1 MGKVLEYIQ
10 NNSAGKYFCYG
21 SKKIS
26 LDDNINDVLSF
37 DDKPISDT
45 KKSIFAETDPARIQI
60 VDIAPSLIQ
69 NGNPIFKF
77 FLDGSR
83 RTYKVDD
90 IAIGKKI
97 FPIVAGQIIV
107 GCCERKDRETF
118 KPYLLHHRI
127 VLSMPTDFDI
137 DDENAN
143 NNFCKLYCE
152 KVNLYLS
159 STPYL
164 TDKKIKLHDLFLYQT
179 DGFSE
184 DPGKNKYLNRAV
196 AKIQNEMTDEEQL
209 IVNRLCENNLL
220 DDDNFLLKDGSI
232 EYNPRFSNLDKSKWN
247 LLRSNYKY
255 VVGVSKSFDP
265 ELIPDFEGHKLSKTI
280 AGLKPLQRTKAYR
293 YESQHSNSLFAVWYL
308 RLRNSDFR
316 ETHFSDIVKC
326 EMVLD
331 NESEQIRTSLINLIC
346 ANIIREAYPVC
357 FGNDTRWANHLYPV
371 YLTEAYCKS
380 HYVSNEIIYKL
391 F

>member
-1 MGKVLEYIQ
+1 MGKISEYIQ
-10 NNSAGKYFCYG
+10 KNSAGKYFCYG

-37 DDKPISDT
+37 DDKSVSEV
-45 KKSIFAETDPARIQI
+45 KKSIFAETDPSRIHTVTI
-60 VDIAPSLIQ
+60 PSVLI
-69 NGNPIFKF
+69 NNCTPIFRY

-90 IAIGKKI
+90 IAIGKRI

-107 GCCERKDRETF
+107 GCCERKDRDTF
-118 KPYLLHHRI
+118 KSYLLHHRI

-137 DDENAN
+137 DDENNN

-152 KVNLYLS
+152 KVNSHLISFQYLAANG
-159 STPYL
+159 
-164 TDKKIKLHDLFLYQT
+164 IKLHDMFLYQT

-184 DPGKNKYLNRAV
+184 DLGKNKYISRAV
-196 AKIQNEMTDEEQL
+196 AKIQNEMTDEEQ
-209 IVNRLCENNLL
+209 IVVNDLCEKNLL

-232 EYNPRFSNLDKSKWN
+232 EYNPRFSNLDMSEWN

-280 AGLKPLQRTKAYR
+280 AGLKPFQRTKAYR
-293 YESQHSNSLFAVWYL
+293 YESQHSGGFFAVWYL

-326 EMVLD
+326 EMVLS
-331 NESEQIRTSLINLIC
+331 NEGELIRTSLIDLIS

-371 YLTEAYCKS
+371 YLTETFCKS
-380 HYVSNEIIYKL
+380 HYVNNEIIYKL

>member
-1 MGKVLEYIQ
+1 MGKILEYIQ

-37 DDKPISDT
+37 DDKSVSEV
-45 KKSIFAETDPARIQI
+45 KKSIFAETDPSRIHTVTI
-60 VDIAPSLIQ
+60 PSVLI
-69 NGNPIFKF
+69 NNCTPIFRY

-90 IAIGKKI
+90 IAIGKRI

-107 GCCERKDRETF
+107 GCCERKDRDTF
-118 KPYLLHHRI
+118 KSYLLHHRI

-137 DDENAN
+137 DDENNN

-152 KVNLYLS
+152 KVNSHLISFQYLAANG
-159 STPYL
+159 
-164 TDKKIKLHDLFLYQT
+164 IKLHDMFLYQT

-184 DPGKNKYLNRAV
+184 DLGKNKYISRAV
-196 AKIQNEMTDEEQL
+196 AKIQNEMTDEEQ
-209 IVNRLCENNLL
+209 IVVNDLCEKNLL

-232 EYNPRFSNLDKSKWN
+232 EYNPRFSNLDMSKWN

-265 ELIPDFEGHKLSKTI
+265 ELIPDFEAEDVYLKGTFCV
-280 AGLKPLQRTKAYR
+280 AGKVRLIHVL
-293 YESQHSNSLFAVWYL
+293 VVVL
-308 RLRNSDFR
+308 RLIFDKEVRLVVAKVTKQF
-316 ETHFSDIVKC
+316 K
-326 EMVLD
+326 
-331 NESEQIRTSLINLIC
+331 
-346 ANIIREAYPVC
+346 
-357 FGNDTRWANHLYPV
+357 
-371 YLTEAYCKS
+371 
-380 HYVSNEIIYKL
+380 
-391 F
+391 

>member
-1 MGKVLEYIQ
+1 MHTNLSSFLFMGKVLEYIQ

-37 DDKPISDT
+37 DDKPISET
-45 KKSIFAETDPARIQI
+45 KKSIFAETDPARVHI
-60 VDIAPSLIQ
+60 VDISPSLIQ
-69 NGNPIFKF
+69 NRIPIFRF

-137 DDENAN
+137 DDENIN

-159 STPYL
+159 STPFL
-164 TDKKIKLHDLFLYQT
+164 SENKIKLHDLFLYQT

-184 DPGKNKYLNRAV
+184 DSGKDKYLSRAV
-196 AKIQNEMTDEEQL
+196 AKIQNEMTDEEQI
-209 IVNRLCENNLL
+209 IVNKLCENNLL
-220 DDDNFLLKDGSI
+220 DDENFLLKDGSI
-232 EYNPRFSNLDKSKWN
+232 EYNPRFSNFDKTKWN
-247 LLRSNYKY
+247 NS
-255 VVGVSKSFDP
+255 P
-265 ELIPDFEGHKLSKTI
+265 
-280 AGLKPLQRTKAYR
+280 LKI
-293 YESQHSNSLFAVWYL
+293 QH
-308 RLRNSDFR
+308 
-316 ETHFSDIVKC
+316 I
-326 EMVLD
+326 
-331 NESEQIRTSLINLIC
+331 
-346 ANIIREAYPVC
+346 
-357 FGNDTRWANHLYPV
+357 G
-371 YLTEAYCKS
+371 
-380 HYVSNEIIYKL
+380 
-391 F
+391 

>member
-10 NNSAGKYFCYG
+10 NNSGGKYFCYG

-26 LDDNINDVLSF
+26 LEDNINDVLSF
-37 DDKPISDT
+37 DDKPMSET
-45 KKSIFAETDPARIQI
+45 KKSVFAETDATRLHVVNISQ
-60 VDIAPSLIQ
+60 SLIQ
-69 NGNPIFKF
+69 SRFPIFRY

-97 FPIVAGQIIV
+97 FPVVAGQIVV

-137 DDENAN
+137 DDENIN

-152 KVNLYLS
+152 KVNTYLS
-159 STPYL
+159 STPFFVNNG
-164 TDKKIKLHDLFLYQT
+164 IKLHDLFLYQT

-184 DPGKNKYLNRAV
+184 DPGKDKYLNRAV
-196 AKIQNEMTDEEQL
+196 AKIQNEMTDEEQI
-209 IVNRLCENNLL
+209 IVNKLCENNLL

-232 EYNPRFSNLDKSKWN
+232 EYNPRFSNLDISKWN

-280 AGLKPLQRTKAYR
+280 ASLKPFQRTKVYR
-293 YESQHSNSLFAVWYL
+293 YESQHSKSTFAVWYL

-316 ETHFSDIVKC
+316 ETHFSDVVKC
-326 EMVLD
+326 EMVLSND
-331 NESEQIRTSLINLIC
+331 TDQIRTSLIDLIS

-371 YLTEAYCKS
+371 YLTETYCKS
-380 HYVSNEIIYKL
+380 HYVNNEIIYKL

>member
-37 DDKPISDT
+37 DDKSVSEV
-45 KKSIFAETDPARIQI
+45 KKSIFAETDASRIHTVTI
-60 VDIAPSLIQ
+60 PSALISKCT
-69 NGNPIFKF
+69 PIFKY

-90 IAIGKKI
+90 IAIGKRI
-97 FPIVAGQIIV
+97 YPVVAGQIIV

-118 KPYLLHHRI
+118 KSYILHHRL

-137 DDENAN
+137 DDENNN

-152 KVNLYLS
+152 KLNAHLKS
-159 STPYL
+159 SSFL
-164 TDKKIKLHDLFLYQT
+164 VENGIKLHDMFLYKT

-184 DPGKNKYLNRAV
+184 DLGKNKYLSRAV
-196 AKIQNEMTDEEQL
+196 AKIQNEMTDEEQ
-209 IVNRLCENNLL
+209 IVVNDLCEKNLL

-232 EYNPRFSNLDKSKWN
+232 EYNPRFSNLDMSKWN

-280 AGLKPLQRTKAYR
+280 AGLKPFQRTKVYR
-293 YESQHSNSLFAVWYL
+293 YESQHSGGCFAVWYL

-326 EMVLD
+326 EMVLS
-331 NESEQIRTSLINLIC
+331 NEGELIRTSLIDLIS

-371 YLTEAYCKS
+371 YLTETFCKS
-380 HYVSNEIIYKL
+380 HYVNNEIIYKL